1 MSEELCL
8 VNALNQI
15 YLCCFCINLIKY
27 NDILAQPASDEVT
40 LKFYVQSQSVSL
52 CISIL
57 TVTVINTVV

>member
-40 LKFYVQSQSVSL
+40 LKFYVQSQFG
-52 CISIL
+52 
-57 TVTVINTVV
+57 VIVYLHSNNDCN

>member
-40 LKFYVQSQSVSL
+40 LKFYVQSQFSVIVYLHSNND
-52 CISIL
+52 C
-57 TVTVINTVV
+57 N